1 MDGISEDHD
10 LLRRGMFKEPAKHP
24 ALARIDTW
32 ERESSS
38 RIREVAELARTE
50 LRTLLDR
57 TKTDLKMSIESM
69 TDELDRRRQSDDF
82 TENDLKRWME
92 QLNELRKKLDYASV
106 ITTTNDD
113 ENQSCIRLIR
123 ISDRSQTRPCAPPI
137 RLAEHTKESVAFANE
152 RFGDVDGKAVLADD
166 GRLVTCCLASILTQP
181 IIYGLQRY
189 SAGKHHLRF
198 RVEKIGD
205 ARLFC
210 GIVRSLENISR
221 SGQAQNS
228 NTSLYG
234 WWDLNEAIV
243 NGKVQTSKYRNLIGK
258 GDEVVL
264 TLDCDNKQI
273 QLQHQ
278 RTKRLAR
285 LTVELDKCPLP
296 WKVVLRLQSVGDS
309 VRILS

>member
-1 MDGISEDHD
+1 MDGISQDHD
-10 LLRRGMFKEPAKHP
+10 LLRRGMLREPTKHP

-32 ERESSS
+32 ERESLS
-38 RIREVAELARTE
+38 RIREAAEVARTE
-50 LRTLLDR
+50 LRQLLDR
-57 TKTDLKMSIESM
+57 TTTSMEKM
-69 TDELDRRRQSDDF
+69 TDELELRRQSDDF

-92 QLNELRKKLDYASV
+92 QLKELRKKLEYPSA

-113 ENQSCIRLIR
+113 DTQSCIRLIR
-123 ISDRSQTRPCAPPI
+123 ISDRPQPRPSAPPI
-137 RLAEHTKESVAFANE
+137 RIPEHRTDHTKESVSFVNE
-152 RFGDVDGKAVLADD
+152 RFGDVDGKAVLSDD

-296 WKVVLRLQSVGDS
+296 WKVVLRLQSVGDC
-309 VRILS
+309 VRLLQ